1 MNLRLAFLVSGI
13 GYLLIFISGFY
24 ANFAILETMVVPSNG
39 EMTIANFLK
48 DRSELG
54 WGVLGFLAMLF
65 FDIILVFSLFFV
77 TKKVSRKLSFV
88 ASGFRLLHAV
98 CFGIALMCLVEVYR
112 ITGYS
117 VGLNMQSLQNLVMSL
132 LQRFDEIW
140 NMGLLFFGVHL
151 AFLGYLSIK
160 SDLIPKGL
168 GYMLLLAAIGYLMSC
183 SAKLV
188 MPNYNDYEQGLEL
201 LVVLFGI
208 TGELSFTVWLL
219 MKGLKKVQ

>member
-24 ANFAILETMVVPSNG
+24 ANFAILETMVVPSNA
-39 EMTIANFLK
+39 EMTVANFLK

-54 WGVLGFLAMLF
+54 WGILGFLTMLF

-77 TKKVSRKLSFV
+77 TKKVSQKLSFV
-88 ASGFRLLHAV
+88 ASGFRLLHAI